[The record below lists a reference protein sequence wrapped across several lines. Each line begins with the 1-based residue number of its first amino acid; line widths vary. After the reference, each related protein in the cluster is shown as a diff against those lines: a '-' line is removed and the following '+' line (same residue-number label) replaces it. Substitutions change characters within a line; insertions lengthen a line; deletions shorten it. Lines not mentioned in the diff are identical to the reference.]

1 MIRVGVLT
9 ISDSLSSGRRI
20 DDKSGEEIKRI
31 CGELGWTVVLYDIV
45 PDDPGTISGRL
56 VSWCDSGDVD
66 LILTTGGTGFSPRD
80 NTPEATKAVIERE
93 APGFS
98 EIIRVESF
106 KITPHGI
113 ISRGVSGIRGKT
125 LIINLPGSPKAVR
138 EALGIIYKAIP
149 HAIEKLKGDEKPCGE

>member
-9 ISDSLSSGRRI
+9 ISDSLSSGKRT

-31 CGELGWTVVLYDIV
+31 CSELGWMVVLYDVV
-45 PDDPGTISGRL
+45 PDDLGTISEKL

-66 LILTTGGTGFSPRD
+66 LVLTTGGTGFSPRD

-138 EALGIIYKAIP
+138 EALEVIYKAIP